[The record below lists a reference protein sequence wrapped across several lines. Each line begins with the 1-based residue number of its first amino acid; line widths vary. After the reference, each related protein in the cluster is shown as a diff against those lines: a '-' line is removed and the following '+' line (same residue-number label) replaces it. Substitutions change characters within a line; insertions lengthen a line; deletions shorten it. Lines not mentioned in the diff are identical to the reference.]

1 MKKVLTLLTL
11 SVILFSSCSTTTVMR
26 CDNSHCIK
34 KDNRIGKFQRSA
46 NDGLLTG
53 NQFSWR

>member
-11 SVILFSSCSTTTVMR
+11 FVILFSSCSTTTVMR

-34 KDNRIGKFQRSA
+34 NNRVGKFQRSA

-53 NQFSWR
+53 NQSGWR

>member
-34 KDNRIGKFQRSA
+34 NNRVGKFQRSA

-53 NQFSWR
+53 NRSGWR

>member
-26 CDNSHCIK
+26 CDKSHCIK

-53 NQFSWR
+53 N